1 MEYTPAED
9 TFALLDALP
18 KKMGSV
24 VEIGCGSCYILGHI
38 NAKFKVGCDIN
49 RPKSI
54 DQDTEFVISDGRKLP
69 FRHDTFDL
77 ALFNPPYLPSEK
89 IIDPAVDGGRGGV
102 EIALLFLYQS
112 LISVRD
118 GGEIFVLLSS
128 LSDLK
133 VFKRTLENLGMTYLE
148 KRKRLF
154 FEELHVFTIN
164 VHKSKRGNQIK
175 RR

>member
-1 MEYTPAED
+1 LEYMPAED

-24 VEIGCGSCYILGHI
+24 LEIGCGSCYILGHI

-49 RPKSI
+49 RPKTI
-54 DQDTEFVISDGRKLP
+54 DQDTEFVLSDGRKLP
-69 FRHDTFDL
+69 FRYDSFDL

-112 LISVRD
+112 IITVKD

-128 LSDLK
+128 LSDLN
-133 VFKRTLENLGMTYLE
+133 VFRKTLENLGMTFTE

-164 VHKSKRGNQIK
+164 VHKGKGGNQVK
-175 RR
+175 W